1 MAASGGYG
9 VWGVMAGR
17 GGARKGSGGGYGA
30 RKFMGGILYVRG
42 LRKGCGCLMGLW
54 GDVIGQLGRDY
65 GMAVEGICGECGE
78 NKVGC

>member
-1 MAASGGYG
+1 
-9 VWGVMAGR
+9 
-17 GGARKGSGGGYGA
+17 
-30 RKFMGGILYVRG
+30 MGGILYVRG

-78 NKVGC
+78 NKEGC